1 MTKGFRVLRTVSAS
15 LAVLLIVATVL
26 SFFIVPRISDRK
38 MREMLGDENAYVTDT
53 ARDPWI
59 YVTEDGVAKLNAEHC
74 LGMEEIIIPDAV
86 NGIAV
91 TSYDLDFKKPP
102 AWVKRVVFPKTMQTI
117 AEFPFHQWT
126 GIEEIIFSEG
136 ITEFSRMHLGEKEN
150 LKKLVLPRSIDG
162 LRYDVIKEAHPDLVI
177 YYGGTEEEWLAL
189 GAGAKE
195 LSKKYTV
202 VFESNGEEF
211 QN

>member
-38 MREMLGDENAYVTDT
+38 TREMLGDENAYVTDT

-91 TSYDLDFKKPP
+91 TSFTLNYEKPP
-102 AWVKRVVFPKTMQTI
+102 AWVKRVVFPKTLRSI
-117 AEFPFHQWT
+117 EPFPFHRWT
-126 GIEEIIFSEG
+126 DIEEIVFSEG
-136 ITEFSRMHLGEKEN
+136 IEDLSNVSIGQGEN
-150 LKKLVLPRSIDG
+150 LKRLVLPCSVKKLNRGFFSWKD
-162 LRYDVIKEAHPDLVI
+162 HPVEI
-177 YYGGTEEEWLAL
+177 CYAGTKEEWLAL
-189 GAGAKE
+189 GEDASYLANR
-195 LSKKYTV
+195 YTV
-202 VFESNGEEF
+202 VYEYGA